1 MALVTKYAWCLD
13 KSKGQ
18 EPNIY
23 FKRRRITCKNS
34 LYIQKGDV
42 FDCVLLQNLEPLQI
56 APRMLCEVIIS
67 IGNIFTIRNHVHR
80 NLTTL

>member
-23 FKRRRITCKNS
+23 FKRRIITCKNS
-34 LYIQKGDV
+34 LYTQKGDV
-42 FDCVLLQNLEPLQI
+42 CDCVLLQNLEPLTNCTKDV
-56 APRMLCEVIIS
+56 M
-67 IGNIFTIRNHVHR
+67 
-80 NLTTL
+80 